1 MKSFVYLFL
10 AITVSLLLTPVIVKN
25 PNASAS
31 THNPDKESVSDYSET
46 DTSKSD
52 SDNEK
57 LEISVYL
64 SADKEVVTVSEL
76 EYVCG
81 AVAAEMPAS
90 YHAEA
95 LKAQAVACY
104 TNAVRL
110 RKENS
115 ENSDDNAFSGADIS
129 NDSSVHQGYLTKKQR
144 QEKWGDSFEKYENK
158 ITDAVNAVLGCTLT
172 YKDELCVAA
181 YHAISAGA
189 TESAK
194 TVWGKDVDYLQ
205 SVKSTGDTLSPSY
218 ISTISLT
225 KEQFREIAVS
235 IGANPGINDNSAW
248 IGAVKMSD
256 AKTVTTIEIAGKTFT
271 GIEIR
276 NAYSLKSAAFTAEVT
291 DTGVTFKV
299 LGYGHGVGMSQYG
312 ADYMARQGSDYKE
325 ILKHYYKGA
334 QITK

>member
-10 AITVSLLLTPVIVKN
+10 AITVSLLLIPVTVKN
-25 PNASAS
+25 PAASAS
-31 THNPDKESVSDYSET
+31 GARASDKESVSGRTET
-46 DTSKSD
+46 VQDVK
-52 SDNEK
+52 K
-57 LEISVYL
+57 PEISVYL
-64 SADKEVVTVSEL
+64 SADKEVISVSEL

-90 YHAEA
+90 YHEQA

-110 RKENS
+110 RKVNS
-115 ENSDDNAFSGADIS
+115 ENSDDSAFSGADIS

-144 QEKWGDSFEKYENK
+144 QEKWGDSFEKYEKK
-158 ITDAVNAVLGCTLT
+158 ITDAVEDVLGYTLT

-181 YHAISAGA
+181 YHAISAGI

-194 TVWGKDVDYLQ
+194 TVWGKNVDYLQ
-205 SVKSTGDTLSPSY
+205 SVKSAGDTLSPSY

-225 KEQFREIAVS
+225 KEQFLEIAAS
-235 IGANPGINDNSAW
+235 IGANPDKNDSGAW
-248 IGAVKMSD
+248 IGAVKTSD
-256 AKTVTTIEIAGKTFT
+256 AKTVTSIEIAGKAFT

-291 DTGVTFKV
+291 GTGVVFKV

-312 ADYMARQGSDYKE
+312 ADYMARQGSDYAE

-334 QITK
+334 QIKG